1 MCVSVPASPVVSLLV
16 LCVSVCLCSE
26 HRTVLSLS
34 FILGFFFFFFFGA
47 LLIHVLDDFFLVI
60 STCFFLLQRAKKKK
74 VQVHS
79 YSWKPAGRES
89 VLAVVC
95 LFSVFC
101 FFFFSSWKPRCNFYC
116 QLHGCMLCRAMF
128 IQQIGSAWISGAG
141 TATLR
146 HRILNFIAAALKQT
160 KNKPQHATVFFLF
173 VAS

>member
-60 STCFFLLQRAKKKK
+60 SSCFFLLQRAKKKK

-101 FFFFSSWKPRCNFYC
+101 FFFFS
-116 QLHGCMLCRAMF
+116 
-128 IQQIGSAWISGAG
+128 
-141 TATLR
+141 
-146 HRILNFIAAALKQT
+146 
-160 KNKPQHATVFFLF
+160 
-173 VAS
+173 